1 MFSFTSKTINEEN
14 FRKQRGKCF
23 NELQILLYEIKLVLN
38 SKPLGFVYDKDLQEI
53 LTPNHLLFGRK
64 L

>member
-14 FRKQRGKCF
+14 SRKCF
-23 NELQILLYEIKLVLN
+23 NELQVLLYEIKLVLN
-38 SKPLGFVYDKDLQEI
+38 SKPLGFVYDKDLEEI